1 MATYKISD
9 IKSIGVDR
17 AAKLT
22 ELGISTVDALLEAGK
37 TKKGRK
43 VLTEQMGELGS
54 AKLVL
59 NWVNRADL
67 FRIKGISGQYSD
79 LLERAGIDTVK
90 ELAQRNVANL
100 HAKLV
105 EVNTEK
111 EIVKRLPTLA
121 EVEKWVLQAKELP
134 RGIEY

>member
-1 MATYKISD
+1 MASYKISD
-9 IKSIGVDR
+9 IKSIGAER

-22 ELGISTVDALLEAGK
+22 ELGFSTVSSLLEAGS

-43 VLTEQMGELGS
+43 ALVEQMGDLAS
-54 AKLVL
+54 PKLIL

-90 ELAQRNVANL
+90 ELAQRNATNL
-100 HAKLV
+100 HAKLG
-105 EVNTEK
+105 EVNAVK
-111 EIVKRLPTLA
+111 EIVKRVPTLA
-121 EVEKWVLQAKELP
+121 EVEKWVAQAKELP
-134 RGIEY
+134 RGVEY